1 MTSCTTMTLALHCN
15 EMGNLQQSF
24 NREQRRLCR
33 FRISRKRARIIR
45 QAGRNRSMIAIR
57 HANDEVGIGPSADAD
72 ELQALTVQG
81 MGGMGARCPF
91 QRCVVKGG
99 GVRS

>member
-1 MTSCTTMTLALHCN
+1 MTSCTPMTLALLCN
-15 EMGNLQQSF
+15 ELGNLPQSF

-33 FRISRKRARIIR
+33 FRISRRRARIIR

-72 ELQALTVQG
+72 ELHALTVQG
-81 MGGMGARCPF
+81 MMGMGHRYPF
-91 QRCVVKGG
+91 QSWLVKGG
-99 GVRS
+99 SVL